1 MQAFLSV
8 PTFIAI
14 AVLALFSFF
23 FSASEASLIALNK
36 IRARHLADK
45 GIKGA
50 SSALR
55 LITKL
60 DKVVAAIL
68 IGNNLVNVIISSLA
82 TIIFVGLL
90 GPTWGVVAA
99 T

>member
-1 MQAFLSV
+1 M
-8 PTFIAI
+8 
-14 AVLALFSFF
+14 
-23 FSASEASLIALNK
+23 NK

-45 GIKGA
+45 GVKGA

-68 IGNNLVNVIISSLA
+68 IGNNLVNIIISSLA
-82 TIIFVGLL
+82 TIIFVSLFRAYLGGSGLYIL
-90 GPTWGVVAA
+90 FNPISAGDVRDYP
-99 T
+99 